1 MDNEDARM
9 KAMSFEKVGGP
20 EVLHLVDVPQPHAG
34 PGQIRIAVRAAG
46 VNPVDWKIR
55 NGSTLRTIPVAL
67 PHIPGLEAAGVVDE
81 VGAGVE
87 GVSVGDEVF
96 GAAQNAS
103 AEYAVLDE
111 WAPKPP
117 ELTWAQA
124 GGLAMVV
131 ETAARGL
138 DLLGISAGQES
149 AGTESAGTESASTTL
164 LVNGAAGGVGL
175 AAVQLAQAR
184 GARVIG
190 TASKDNQEYLS
201 SLGAA
206 ATDYGPGLVDR
217 VRSLA
222 PDGIDAALAVSGEG
236 ALPDLITL
244 TGSPDRVV
252 SIGDATAADHGVR
265 FTTGAEGRAFYSLR
279 EAATL
284 AAAGRLTM
292 PVARAL
298 PLAELG
304 EAHRLSEAGHVRGKF
319 VVVLD

>member
-1 MDNEDARM
+1 
-9 KAMSFEKVGGP
+9 MSFDETGGP

-55 NGSTLRTIPVAL
+55 NGSTLRTLPVPL
-67 PHIPGLEAAGVVDE
+67 PHIPGMEAAGVVDE
-81 VGAGVE
+81 VGADVE
-87 GVSVGDEVF
+87 GVAVGDEVF

-138 DLLGISAGQES
+138 DLLGLSAGQ
-149 AGTESAGTESASTTL
+149 TL

-190 TASKDNQEYLS
+190 TASRDNQEYLR

-206 ATDYGPGLVDR
+206 ATDYGPGLVER
-217 VRSLA
+217 VGPLA
-222 PDGIDAALAVSGEG
+222 PDGVDAALAVSGEG
-236 ALPDLITL
+236 AIPDLIAL

-252 SIGDATAADHGVR
+252 SIGDVTAANHGVT

-279 EAATL
+279 EAAKL

-304 EAHRLSEAGHVRGKF
+304 EAHRISEAGHVRGKL